1 MWKKDYLDRKKY
13 AEFLYTLISNSD
25 KYKRAEGEEAYVI
38 ALDSPW
44 GTGKS
49 YFLDIFEKWLTE
61 EKEIQVIHYSAW
73 ENDFWDNAF
82 LPLLYTIYNHD
93 IYKIEATVEDSKKYA
108 KDILHLA
115 IRLGRE
121 AGLKKLE
128 DLVGEDGVDALRD
141 TMDHVEDE
149 KAESVCAV
157 FKEYEDFKAAYET
170 VRKMLRGNRP
180 EGTKLLIVVDEL
192 DRCRPDF
199 AVQTLEV
206 VKHLFNVEGLV
217 FLFSVDM
224 EQLGC
229 VIRGIYGESLDARN
243 YLNRLFQYVTHLP
256 EPDVQKYIELLFEEK
271 KENFKE
277 VHQMDE
283 HKKFLVQILAELV
296 NGFQLSLRELDTI
309 WKNYLVLYDYKLK
322 EYVLTDAH
330 LCYLLFLI
338 MKYKYADFEEIMEK
352 SNSETLGSMRE
363 LRNCKSLV
371 EETSPFRDLL
381 EENPRIPLREVCG
394 ILQGTND
401 PWIDGTNVKIAGADK
416 ETICF
421 FYSDRRADTVVRFV
435 PETSFAGVLF
445 APDFASW
452 GLIKD
457 QNILRYMKD
466 QLELIT
472 FDGEQG

>member
-25 KYKRAEGEEAYVI
+25 KYKRAEGEDAYVI

-49 YFLDIFEKWLTE
+49 YFLDIFEKWLVE
-61 EKEIQVIHYSAW
+61 EKEMQVIHYSAW

-82 LPLLYTIYNHD
+82 LPLLYS
-93 IYKIEATVEDSKKYA
+93 IYKHEKFRINATIEDSKKYA
-108 KDILHLA
+108 KDILHLT

-121 AGLKKLE
+121 AGFKKLE
-128 DLVGEDGVDALRD
+128 DLVGENGVDVLRN

-149 KAESVCAV
+149 KAESVRAV
-157 FKEYEDFKAAYET
+157 FKEYEDFKEAYDT
-170 VRKMLRGNRP
+170 VRKMLRGSRTEEN
-180 EGTKLLIVVDEL
+180 KLLIVVDEL

-256 EPDVQKYIELLFEEK
+256 EPNIQKYIELLFDEK

-277 VHQMDE
+277 VHQMDD
-283 HKKFLVQILAELV
+283 HKKLLVQVLAELV
-296 NGFQLSLRELDTI
+296 NGFQLSLRELNTI

-338 MKYKYADFEEIMEK
+338 MKYKYVDFEEAMEK
-352 SNSETLGSMRE
+352 SNSETLESMRE
-363 LRNCKSLV
+363 LRKCKSLL
-371 EETSPFRDLL
+371 EEDSPFKDLL
-381 EENPRIPLREVCG
+381 EVNPRLPLREIWGVLRYAKNQG
-394 ILQGTND
+394 HNGTN
-401 PWIDGTNVKIAGADK
+401 IRIIYADGDVIRFYYGEGQRYIV
-416 ETICF
+416 ET
-421 FYSDRRADTVVRFV
+421 V

-457 QNILRYMKD
+457 QNIFRYMKD

>member
-25 KYKRAEGEEAYVI
+25 KYKRAEGEDAYVI

-61 EKEIQVIHYSAW
+61 EKEMQVIHYSAW

-82 LPLLYTIYNHD
+82 LPLLYAIYNHD

-149 KAESVCAV
+149 KAESVRAV
-157 FKEYEDFKAAYET
+157 FKEYEDFKEAYDT
-170 VRKMLRGNRP
+170 VRKMLRGSRTEEN
-180 EGTKLLIVVDEL
+180 KLLIVVDEL

-224 EQLGC
+224 E
-229 VIRGIYGESLDARN
+229 
-243 YLNRLFQYVTHLP
+243 
-256 EPDVQKYIELLFEEK
+256 
-271 KENFKE
+271 
-277 VHQMDE
+277 
-283 HKKFLVQILAELV
+283 
-296 NGFQLSLRELDTI
+296 
-309 WKNYLVLYDYKLK
+309 
-322 EYVLTDAH
+322 
-330 LCYLLFLI
+330 
-338 MKYKYADFEEIMEK
+338 
-352 SNSETLGSMRE
+352 
-363 LRNCKSLV
+363 
-371 EETSPFRDLL
+371 
-381 EENPRIPLREVCG
+381 
-394 ILQGTND
+394 
-401 PWIDGTNVKIAGADK
+401 
-416 ETICF
+416 
-421 FYSDRRADTVVRFV
+421 
-435 PETSFAGVLF
+435 
-445 APDFASW
+445 
-452 GLIKD
+452 
-457 QNILRYMKD
+457 
-466 QLELIT
+466 
-472 FDGEQG
+472 

>member
-25 KYKRAEGEEAYVI
+25 KYKRAEGEDAYVI

-61 EKEIQVIHYSAW
+61 EKEMQVIHYSAW

-82 LPLLYTIYNHD
+82 LPLLYAIYNHD

-149 KAESVCAV
+149 KAESVRAV
-157 FKEYEDFKAAYET
+157 FKEYEDFKEAYDT
-170 VRKMLRGNRP
+170 VRKMLRGSRTEEN
-180 EGTKLLIVVDEL
+180 KLLIVVDEL

-271 KENFKE
+271 KENFE
-277 VHQMDE
+277 EFHRTE
-283 HKKFLVQILAELV
+283 NHKKLLVRVLAELMR
-296 NGFQLSLRELDTI
+296 GFQLSLRELDTI

-322 EYVLTDAH
+322 AYASTEAH

-338 MKYKYADFEEIMEK
+338 MKYKYADPEEKMER
-352 SNSETLGSMRE
+352 SGCGILADMRE
-363 LRNCKSLV
+363 IRNCKRLV

-381 EENPRIPLREVCG
+381 EENPRIPLREVWGTLQYTMNHG
-394 ILQGTND
+394 IN
-401 PWIDGTNVKIAGADK
+401 GTNVQIMDAD
-416 ETICF
+416 EATIR
-421 FYSDRRADTVVRFV
+421 FYYGENQWDIVQITQ
-435 PETSFAGVLF
+435 ETSFAGVLF
-445 APDFASW
+445 APDLISW
-452 GLIKD
+452 EQIKD
-457 QNILRYMKD
+457 QNILHYMKD

-472 FDGEQG
+472 FDGEKA